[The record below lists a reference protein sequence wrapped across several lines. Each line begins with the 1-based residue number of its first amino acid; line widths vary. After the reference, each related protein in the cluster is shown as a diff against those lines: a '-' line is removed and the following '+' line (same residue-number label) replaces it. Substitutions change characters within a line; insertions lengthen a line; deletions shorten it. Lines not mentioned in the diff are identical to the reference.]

1 MTAML
6 VLLLCEMSAQ
16 DDRTVVSSPNA
27 WPDNDRYLALEMRT
41 SGGIPPETRLRS
53 GKAMVV
59 GHTNPFAV
67 HAGLEALKHGGNAA
81 DAVLAT
87 ALAQIALNAGAAGE
101 LCRNSDGRVLRR
113 EFRQGVLSQCSVE
126 HAAE

>member
-41 SGGIPPETRLRS
+41 SGGIPP
-53 GKAMVV
+53 GD
-59 GHTNPFAV
+59 
-67 HAGLEALKHGGNAA
+67 EASFRESHDRRRDESVRGSRGTGTLKRGGSAA
-81 DAVLAT
+81 DAALTT
-87 ALAQIALNAGAAGE
+87 ALAQIALNAGAAIE
-101 LCRNSDGRVLRR
+101 LRRNLDSCILRR
-113 EFRQGVLSQCSVE
+113 EFGQGVLTQCGLE
-126 HAAE
+126 HASQ